1 MAKVYW
7 GLDFSLQYTLA
18 MTHNKI
24 KLFRLGNACKT
35 IPDPPPVIIPPLC
48 SDVSIWLSI
57 KPKIGISIAK
67 MLNTADN
74 KSLWVPGTNLKINKN
89 SKFKQVNFLTWSN
102 SRFCIQIL
110 CSNRHFN
117 CSNICSCLRKKVKKY
132 IFCFKNCFELSL
144 SQWYNF
150 FLQIWG
156 FCSYHHTV
164 LLLKISAYSMQFTW
178 CNFQRICP
186 SSEHSALCTVEDYW
200 QKNCHNGGSVALI
213 REMGWL
219 YIIDTIQDFLC
230 KWGMKPCM
238 QLF

>member
-1 MAKVYW
+1 MSDWNLQLSIEKVRI
-7 GLDFSLQYTLA
+7 LFQ
-18 MTHNKI
+18 
-24 KLFRLGNACKT
+24 KLFWT
-35 IPDPPPVIIPPLC
+35 FTVPVI
-48 SDVSIWLSI
+48 S
-57 KPKIGISIAK
+57 
-67 MLNTADN
+67 
-74 KSLWVPGTNLKINKN
+74 
-89 SKFKQVNFLTWSN
+89 F
-102 SRFCIQIL
+102 
-110 CSNRHFN
+110 
-117 CSNICSCLRKKVKKY
+117 
-132 IFCFKNCFELSL
+132 
-144 SQWYNF
+144 F

-200 QKNCHNGGSVALI
+200 KKNCHNGGSVALI

-238 QLF
+238 QHPVLLNNLV